1 MASRAAKVER
11 KTKETDIKISLSL
24 DGVGKSNISTGV
36 GFFDHMLESFAR
48 HGLFDLEVSCVGDLN
63 VDCHHSIEDVGIA
76 LGEAFKKALGDKAG
90 IRRFGSCTLPMDDA
104 LILCAVDLSG
114 RPFFASDINIGCP
127 KLGDMD
133 SEMVREFFYAFSCAA
148 GMNLHFV
155 QHRGENGHHIAEAC
169 FKSLAKALDA
179 AVSCEPRVA
188 GVWSTKGTL

>member
-1 MASRAAKVER
+1 MADRVATIER

-24 DGVGKSNISTGV
+24 DGSGKSSISTGV

-48 HGLFDLEVSCVGDLN
+48 HGLFDLDISCVGDLN
-63 VDCHHSIEDVGIA
+63 VDCHHSVEDVGIA

-90 IRRFGSCTLPMDDA
+90 IKRFGSCTLPMDDA

-114 RPFFASDINIGCP
+114 RPFFASDINLNCP
-127 KLGDMD
+127 KLGDMN
-133 SEMVREFFYAFSCAA
+133 SEMVREFFYAFSSAA
-148 GMNLHFV
+148 GANMHFV

-179 AVSCEPRVA
+179 AVGYDPRVTE
-188 GVWSTKGTL
+188 VWSTKGML